1 MSQEENKTTENQLER
16 GPGKAIWAAV
26 VIAGV
31 ATAAFFI
38 TKKLIKGEK
47 LMDADSLLKAADKA
61 ANQLDAILRSESSK
75 AVS

>member
-16 GPGKAIWAAV
+16 GSGKAIWTAV
-26 VIAGV
+26 AIAGV